1 EKQGMLHPA
10 PRGFSFSH
18 DLIARSIYQEITP
31 ARQRVMHHRMAEM
44 LEEEIA
50 GDLVIAADLAHHA
63 ARSGDPALAARA
75 MVTAGRM
82 CLRFYANDDAIS
94 LCERGMGFV
103 AGLGDAQRICLTLEL
118 CDIRLNAAPLEDWR
132 AAAIEYTSLAE
143 QALDHGAL
151 SHARLGY
158 QMAAY
163 VRWQNGQWSD
173 ARRDSLLAERIT
185 RAASDEA
192 HILGMAEAAKCLLLL
207 ERDLSQADAMAME
220 AGSLAARCNILFP
233 VVQATKGMLRYY
245 EGRLDEAIEHLEDA
259 RTLAKAQGDR
269 MNEYMANE
277 YLAMVEVDRG
287 DFTAA
292 LARCE
297 PLVEIGSRLREGS
310 EYPFALGLRAL
321 CEYSLNGSDESLAE
335 HLQVVREVDA
345 KARLTYLLNRVA
357 ALDIRYG
364 RLDLALAR
372 GAEALQLAELMER
385 PTETLLAHLNL
396 VAVKGQLK
404 LPGEG
409 EHLAAIKAL
418 MTGVVARWARE
429 RAVEQLTQ
437 SR

>member
-1 EKQGMLHPA
+1 
-10 PRGFSFSH
+10 
-18 DLIARSIYQEITP
+18 
-31 ARQRVMHHRMAEM
+31 
-44 LEEEIA
+44 
-50 GDLVIAADLAHHA
+50 
-63 ARSGDPALAARA
+63 
-75 MVTAGRM
+75 
-82 CLRFYANDDAIS
+82 
-94 LCERGMGFV
+94 
-103 AGLGDAQRICLTLEL
+103 
-118 CDIRLNAAPLEDWR
+118 
-132 AAAIEYTSLAE
+132 
-143 QALDHGAL
+143 
-151 SHARLGY
+151 
-158 QMAAY
+158 
-163 VRWQNGQWSD
+163 
-173 ARRDSLLAERIT
+173 
-185 RAASDEA
+185 
-192 HILGMAEAAKCLLLL
+192 
-207 ERDLSQADAMAME
+207 MAME

-277 YLAMVEVDRG
+277 YLAMLEVDRG

-409 EHLAAIKAL
+409 EHLATIKAL